1 MISFERVSKRY
12 LSGRAAVENISF
24 RATAGDFVLLSGHSG
39 AGKSTLLNLLAVI
52 EHPTEGAIRV
62 NGEDVTRLA
71 RRALPYYRR
80 TLGLIL
86 QDQKLLSDRSVF
98 DNVQLPLAI
107 AGHSRQDAARRA
119 QAALERVGL
128 AARAAD
134 MPITL
139 SGGEQQ
145 RVAIARAIVAKPLL
159 LLADEPTAS
168 LDPAY
173 ARDIAELLA
182 SFNRAG
188 VTVLVTS
195 HDTALFEPHC
205 TRRLVLDHGRL
216 MQ

>member
-1 MISFERVSKRY
+1 MIAFERVSKRY
-12 LSGRAAVENISF
+12 ASGRAAVEDISF
-24 RATAGDFVLLSGHSG
+24 RVAAGEFVLLSGHSG

-52 EHPTEGAIRV
+52 ERPSLGAIRV
-62 NGEDVTRLA
+62 NGEDITQLA

-86 QDQKLLSDRSVF
+86 QDQKLLFDRSVF
-98 DNVQLPLAI
+98 DNVVLPLAI
-107 AGHSRQDAARRA
+107 AGHARADAGRRA
-119 QAALERVGL
+119 RAALERVGL
-128 AARAAD
+128 AARAED
-134 MPITL
+134 FPVTL

-159 LLADEPTAS
+159 LLADEPTAA

-173 ARDIAELLA
+173 AREIADLLV

-188 VTVLVTS
+188 VTVMVTS
-195 HDTALFEPHC
+195 HDTPLFGAHA

-216 MQ
+216 IA